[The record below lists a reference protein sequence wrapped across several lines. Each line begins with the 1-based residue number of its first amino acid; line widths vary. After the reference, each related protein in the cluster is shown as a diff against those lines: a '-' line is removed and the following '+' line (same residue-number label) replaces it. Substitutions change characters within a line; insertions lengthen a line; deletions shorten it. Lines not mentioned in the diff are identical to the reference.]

1 MSEAMV
7 VRALTSW
14 GISREVIAREFGVS
28 GATIGHIRI
37 GTRHAK
43 VRPDLPRWRS
53 CERCVHWE
61 EMRCTLGFPEPH
73 ELGFWRAAMD
83 CAAFVKQ

>member
-7 VRALTSW
+7 VRALTSF
-14 GISREVIAREFGVS
+14 GISREVIGREFGVS
-28 GATIGHIRI
+28 GATISHIRA
-37 GTRHAK
+37 GARHAK

-61 EMRCTLGFPEPH
+61 ERCTLGFAEPL
-73 ELGFWRAAMD
+73 ELGFWRAAID
-83 CAAFVKQ
+83 CSAYVKQ